1 MSKIKIIEPG
11 FFSTIQDVGRIGYR
25 HKGVPLSGPMD
36 KKAFEFAHKLVG
48 NDYQKCLIE
57 TTLKG
62 PTLLIEGKVK
72 LAYSGAPMDVYL
84 NEDKMLIKG
93 FFSFRKRFILLSCY
107 KKKDYR
113 KGGQLFY

>member
-11 FFSTIQDVGRIGYR
+11 FFSTIQDGGRIGHR

-57 TTLKG
+57 KLYNLPDKIMKNDELSNYLRSLTYKLNPVYKEDTI
-62 PTLLIEGKVK
+62 PFGKDF
-72 LAYSGAPMDVYL
+72 A
-84 NEDKMLIKG
+84 E
-93 FFSFRKRFILLSCY
+93 F
-107 KKKDYR
+107 
-113 KGGQLFY
+113 